1 MSPKALISRSLEEE
15 VYDEILN
22 SIISGEF
29 QPGDSLVEARLSEQF
44 GISKTPIREALIR
57 LKRDGLV
64 ESAPHHKN
72 RVTTPTE
79 ADVRQACEVRE
90 WIECRVAARCA
101 EGSDEALL
109 AKLRESIET
118 AETALRASDEPA
130 YLQAIREFSELLVEA
145 HGNRYASRVLN
156 TMNNVLTF
164 IANISRGTAGR
175 RKRSIDEHRAIYEAI
190 AAGDSK
196 GAAEATARHL
206 HSIEADSL
214 QKLGAGG
221 HR

>member
-1 MSPKALISRSLEEE
+1 MSPKTLTSRSLEEE
-15 VYDEILN
+15 VYDKILN
-22 SIISGEF
+22 SIITGEF

-90 WIECRVAARCA
+90 WIECQVAARCA
-101 EGSDEALL
+101 EDPDPALLEKLKTSIDTAEAALKASDEA
-109 AKLRESIET
+109 AY
-118 AETALRASDEPA
+118 LRA
-130 YLQAIREFSELLVEA
+130 IRQFSALLVNA
-145 HGNRYASRVLN
+145 HGNHYASRVLN
-156 TMNNVLTF
+156 TMNNVLAL

-175 RKRSIDEHRAIYEAI
+175 RKRSIEEHEAI
-190 AAGDSK
+190 FEAISSKDSK
-196 GAAEATARHL
+196 AAAEATARHL
-206 HSIEADSL
+206 HSIEKDSL
-214 QKLGAGG
+214 QRLSAGS
-221 HR
+221 HQ